1 MNNHQFS
8 TSSEEFFLASS
19 ERETMRRISEILRR
33 QGYVAVADLDGKTQF
48 FLDPDANP
56 YQAIRTMEIVR
67 KQRRYSKS
75 TYSDTLD
82 SRKRRRIMSSI
93 LESFGFNATLSGTE
107 LIHTSV
113 LLLCDDYRLI
123 KPISKGLYT
132 VLADQYSM
140 STKQVERNIRYAIAQ
155 SELSES
161 NSVALSRLL
170 NEYKLSSE
178 RENLA
183 DLKLIEESEAL
194 PQV

>member
-1 MNNHQFS
+1 MTNHQFS

-82 SRKRRRIMSSI
+82 SRKRRRIMSNI

-161 NSVALSRLL
+161 NSVALNRLL

>member
-82 SRKRRRIMSSI
+82 SRKRRRIMSNI

-107 LIHTSV
+107 LIQTSV

>member
-56 YQAIRTMEIVR
+56 YQAIRTMEIIR

-75 TYSDTLD
+75 TYADTLD
-82 SRKRRRIMSSI
+82 SRKRRRIMSNI

>member
-82 SRKRRRIMSSI
+82 SRKRRRIMSNI

>member
-75 TYSDTLD
+75 TYADTLD

-107 LIHTSV
+107 LIQTSV